1 MPVKKRCDVQ
11 IWRASPSDVD
21 HPQWRALTNS
31 LSLAE
36 RSKAFEFRFD
46 ADRKAYVLAHGLR
59 RLVLAAMLEVP
70 PSALVFQETK
80 NGQPQLIKPSYKR
93 VYFSHSHTREG
104 VLFAAS
110 FDAAVGVDAEHVAD
124 EPADFTR
131 LDPFMVLSEV
141 REPNIAPRSFCQ
153 CWTALEAFWKAVG
166 TGLSAEQPR
175 LQLSTHPLGHF
186 EVSFETP
193 REFSMTS
200 LAAQAVIFQVTSPPG
215 CVASL
220 AVIRPASSGEATC
233 VVHEQEWTKDATR
246 LTHPCVNK

>member
-11 IWRASPSDVD
+11 VWRASPGDVD
-21 HPQWRALTNS
+21 HAQWRALTNS

-59 RLVLAAMLEVP
+59 RLVLAAMLGVP
-70 PSALVFQETK
+70 PDALVFQEAES
-80 NGQPQLIKPSYKR
+80 GQPQLIKPSHKR

-124 EPADFTR
+124 EPADFTQ
-131 LDPFMVLSEV
+131 LAPFMVLPRV
-141 REPNIAPRSFCQ
+141 GEPDAAPLSFYQ
-153 CWTALEAFWKAVG
+153 CWTALEAFWKAAG
-166 TGLSAEQPR
+166 TGLTAEQPR
-175 LQLSTHPLGHF
+175 LQLSAHPLGHF

-220 AVIRPASSGEATC
+220 AVIRPASSGDVAC
-233 VVHEQEWTKDATR
+233 SVHEREWTKDA
-246 LTHPCVNK
+246 LD